1 MTYKNPELTKKLDS
15 IREKVF
21 SMHDYILGSYY
32 VNMPNMKVGN
42 EQVNDVA
49 LFSLMTGLL
58 KKNQLILGNYGLGK
72 TTTSEAVTSL
82 LYKLPGEFVG
92 RTIIQGHPQLTE
104 EKIVGRL
111 DFSKLNETEKVIF
124 SLFAQTPSAKIID
137 EINRI
142 PEGTQNTMLGFVEN
156 GKFQYLNEVVTQPR
170 HAFFAT
176 ANYKDGG
183 NTDLTPPML
192 DRFDVS
198 VEVSFPKYL
207 TSYLRGS
214 GIDNYSVKKD
224 LEAIDEKYLTKVFED
239 KTEEAETE
247 RLNAMEKLL
256 RVPNVDKKRA
266 MISDKAIADKIQE
279 SLLEKNRPLEE
290 KLKQVE
296 VYSNEFGQQLG
307 NIGLDK
313 TERNAIPYIINTM
326 KFSKDAEL
334 YLDSFFDTMN
344 SILKVN
350 GDVSNHNKNYVVGKT
365 QNNLSVRANMRSAT
379 QYAKFLGF
387 LKGEEEVSVDTLT
400 QILPYVINHRTEF
413 TDDYKTEV
421 GEFAPNS
428 QQMEKSKQI
437 VKDYTSEEFVKNK
450 AMLTELYDS
459 IRNGYAEDFLAKH
472 PDSDLPIVKQ
482 LYHTMKK

>member
-1 MTYKNPELTKKLDS
+1 MNKINLKEKLNS

-32 VNMPNMKVGN
+32 VNMPNMKIGN
-42 EQVNDVA
+42 EEANDVA

-58 KKNQLILGNYGLGK
+58 NKNQLTLGNYGLGK

-82 LYKLPGEFVG
+82 LHQLPVEFVN
-92 RTIIQGHPQLTE
+92 RTMIQGHPQLTE

-124 SLFAQTPSAKIID
+124 SLFAQSPSAKIID

-183 NTDLTPPML
+183 NTELTPPML

-198 VEVSFPKYL
+198 VEVAFPRYL
-207 TSYLRGS
+207 TSYLRG
-214 GIDNYSVKKD
+214 GTAVEDKTVKDRLAK
-224 LEAIDEKYLTKVFED
+224 IDEAYLTKIFEGNTD
-239 KTEEAETE
+239 EAEAY
-247 RLNAMEKLL
+247 RLEELEKLL
-256 RVPNVDKKRA
+256 RVPNIDKKRNL
-266 MISDKAIADKIQE
+266 ISDAGLADKIQE
-279 SLLEKNRPLEE
+279 VLLQKDKSLKQKLEE
-290 KLKQVE
+290 VKK
-296 VYSNEFGQQLG
+296 YSSEFGGKLEG
-307 NIGLDK
+307 VTLSES
-313 TERNAIPYIINTM
+313 ERNAIPYIINTM
-326 KFSKDAEL
+326 RFSKDAEL

-365 QNNLSVRANMRSAT
+365 ENNLSVRANMRSAS
-379 QYAKFLGF
+379 QYAKLLGF
-387 LKGEEEVSVDTLT
+387 LKEEDEVSVDTLT
-400 QILPYVINHRTEF
+400 QVLPYTLNHRIVF

-437 VKDYTSEEFVKNK
+437 VKDYTQEEFIKNK
-450 AMLTELYDS
+450 ALLGELYDS
-459 IRNGYAEDFLAKH
+459 IRNGSVKAFIAKH

-482 LYHTMKK
+482 LYHTLEK

>member
-1 MTYKNPELTKKLDS
+1 MAYKNPDLTKKLDS

-32 VNMPNMKVGN
+32 VNMPNMKLGN

-82 LYKLPGEFVG
+82 LYKLPVEFVN
-92 RTIIQGHPQLTE
+92 RTMIQGHPQLTE

-124 SLFAQTPSAKIID
+124 SLFAQTPSAKILD

-142 PEGTQNTMLGFVEN
+142 PEGTQNTMLGSVET
-156 GKFQYLNEVVTQPR
+156 GKFQYLNEVVTQPKY
-170 HAFFAT
+170 AFFAT

-183 NTDLTPPML
+183 NTDLTPPLL

-214 GIDNYSVKKD
+214 VINDSSIKKE
-224 LEAIDEKYLTKVFED
+224 LEKIDEKYLTAVFEGQ
-239 KTEEAETE
+239 TEKAEFD
-247 RLNAMEKLL
+247 RLNEMEKLL
-256 RVPNVDKKRA
+256 RIPNVNKKRG
-266 MISDKAIADKIQE
+266 MISNKNLADKIQE
-279 SLLEKNRPLEE
+279 ALLEKNKPLVE
-290 KLKQVE
+290 KLE
-296 VYSNEFGQQLG
+296 VVNKYSLDFGEQLG
-307 NIGLDK
+307 NICLDNN
-313 TERNAIPYIINTM
+313 ERNAVPYIVNTM

-379 QYAKFLGF
+379 EYAKLLGF
-387 LKGEEEVSVDTLT
+387 LKGEEEVSTDTLT
-400 QILPYVINHRTEF
+400 QVLPYVINHRLNF
-413 TDDYKTEV
+413 TDDYTTEV

-450 AMLTELYDS
+450 AMLEEMYNS
-459 IRNGYAEDFLAKH
+459 IRNGTTKEFLSKH

-482 LYHTMKK
+482 LYHTMEK